1 MRRNPGTGAAI
12 LLVLLL
18 AASLLGL
25 ASCMLAKYGGDT
37 TETEPS
43 HGGRYQVSEESKERF
58 LASIRPPKENPD
70 SLYNNACYFQQRNKH
85 KLAIEEFKRVLAI
98 DPNYTKAYNGMGVS
112 YDLLGDYANAI
123 KAYERALTLTPESDY
138 VYNNLGYCSL
148 LKGEFNSAIA
158 AFRKAI
164 SLNDQNKLYHN
175 NLGLAYAMRGDDE
188 LAFIEL
194 RLAGDAAKA
203 QYILGKIYYQKGAYV
218 EARARFAEALAN
230 NPSLPNA
237 ENYLKAATTLAK
249 ITGTQ
254 PPQQAVSGIIS
265 PSNGDKVVSE
275 GERDAVIARTDAV
288 KGAEKNNA
296 ALVALPEQDV
306 EIEVSNGN
314 GVRHMAKRLGSYLNE
329 RGFQRVRLTNASHFG
344 YASTRIY
351 YRQGYLNEAAI
362 VGENLPMYRDM
373 REVKTLSKR
382 DTKIRV
388 IIGKDLIRHI
398 EHL

>member
-1 MRRNPGTGAAI
+1 MF
-12 LLVLLL
+12 
-18 AASLLGL
+18 S
-25 ASCMLAKYGGDT
+25 KYGGEA
-37 TETEPS
+37 TETELS
-43 HGGRYQVSEESKERF
+43 HGGRYPVSEESKERF
-58 LASIRPPKENPD
+58 LASIRPPQDNPD
-70 SLYNNACYFQQRNKH
+70 SLYNNACYFQQRSKH

-98 DPNYTKAYNGMGVS
+98 DPNHAKAYNGMGIS
-112 YDLLGDYANAI
+112 YDLLGDYSNAI
-123 KAYERALTLTPESDY
+123 EAYEGALALNPDLDY
-138 VYNNLGYCSL
+138 VYNNLGYSLL
-148 LKGEFNSAIA
+148 LKGEFNPAIA

-194 RLAGDAAKA
+194 RLAGDATKA
-203 QYILGKIYYQKGAYV
+203 HYVLGKICYQKGSYI
-218 EARARFAEALAN
+218 EARERFAEALAN

-237 ENYLKAATTLAK
+237 ENYLKAATILAK
-249 ITGTQ
+249 IAETESS
-254 PPQQAVSGIIS
+254 QQAVSGIMS
-265 PSNGDKVVSE
+265 PGNGNKVVSE
-275 GERDAVIARTDAV
+275 SEHDAVIGRTDAA
-288 KGAEKNNA
+288 KGAENNNA
-296 ALVALPEQDV
+296 VLVSLPEQDV

-344 YASTRIY
+344 YASTRIH
-351 YRQGYLNEAAI
+351 YRHGYLNEAAI

-373 REVKTLSKR
+373 REVKALSKR